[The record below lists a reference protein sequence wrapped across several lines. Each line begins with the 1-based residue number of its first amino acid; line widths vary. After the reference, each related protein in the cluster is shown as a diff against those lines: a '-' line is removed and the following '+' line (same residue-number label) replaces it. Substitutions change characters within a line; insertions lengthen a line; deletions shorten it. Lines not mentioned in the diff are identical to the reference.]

1 MKKLMSAVAI
11 LTLGFILSTASFA
24 GEKDSKVVKIK
35 GMTCTMCEGKVTKA
49 LLKIEGVKSA
59 EVSHK
64 TGEAKIVFANDKVDL
79 KKIQTAVTEAGFQP
93 LSYDGKS
100 VCEAGVC
107 DCCSTDGDAKA
118 EMEKAAKKSKQKKS

>member
-11 LTLGFILSTASFA
+11 LTLGFMLSTASFA
-24 GEKDSKVVKIK
+24 GEKNSKVVKIK
-35 GMTCTMCEGKVTKA
+35 GMTCTACESKVTET
-49 LLKIEGVKSA
+49 LLKIDGVKSA

-64 TGEAKIVFANDKVDL
+64 TGEATIVFASDKVDL
-79 KKIQTAVTEAGFQP
+79 KKIQTAVTKAGFQP

-100 VCEAGVC
+100 ACEAGVC

-118 EMEKAAKKSKQKKS
+118 EMKKAAKKGNQKKS